1 MIAAARMDG
10 EIMADDHV
18 PPQIVNLS
26 LMMRPV
32 RMPDIYDRNAWLSNA
47 LLLNDWRDGRDG
59 RSVAKLPSR
68 PSVAAQRQQQGLP
81 SPAFCLAV

>member
-1 MIAAARMDG
+1 MMVDARMDG

-18 PPQIVNLS
+18 PPQIVNLA
-26 LMMRPV
+26 LMMRRL
-32 RMPDIYDRNAWLSNA
+32 RMPDTYGRNDWPSST
-47 LLLNDWRDGRDG
+47 LLPNDWRDGRDG